1 MKQHE
6 AIEKYLFSKT
16 NIQLTTASLETLK
29 VVKHIPDITT
39 NLHNEISFGKGMSPV
54 KNNEIEAFLRV
65 LIESKSSWDGPT
77 VIETEMI
84 YKGVFQSKEQ
94 IESDDFINWTD
105 VQVVPQLVPYAR
117 GLIASISTQM
127 MIEPIILPTMDII
140 QSIIENE
147 EAEKEE

>member
-16 NIQLTTASLETLK
+16 NIQLTSASLESVK
-29 VVKHIPDITT
+29 VAKSNSDITT
-39 NLHNEISFGKGMSPV
+39 NLHNEISFGKRMSAV
-54 KNNEIEAFLRV
+54 KDNGIEAFLKV
-65 LIESKSSWDGPT
+65 NIESKSAWDGPE
-77 VIETEMI
+77 VLEIEVV
-84 YKGVFQSKEQ
+84 YKGFFQSKEN
-94 IESDDFINWTD
+94 IKIDDFSNWVD

-127 MIEPIILPTMDII
+127 MVDPIVLPTMDII

-147 EAEKEE
+147 EEKED